1 MSSRNLLHTLL
12 LVAIVLPVWSVPA
25 RGQDR
30 TDPMRF
36 IVWVAQDLR
45 AAPVALVRTSP
56 IRVGAAA
63 AVITTTSLW
72 DAELSEDAMRLRG
85 SETLRVF
92 EEFGDADAM
101 RPLALLV
108 FAGTLFQGST
118 RAQDA
123 AFTSLESLALA
134 NVVTNLLKLS
144 FGRARPWQNEGAST
158 FEPFSGRTSFPSG
171 HATTVFAGITP
182 WLFYYPRAAS
192 WVLVGLGA
200 STAFSRVALSYH
212 WPSDVLGGA
221 FVGTSVS
228 WWLYRQHSG
237 DQASRI
243 RPIVGPGTL
252 GMQVTF

>member
-1 MSSRNLLHTLL
+1 
-12 LVAIVLPVWSVPA
+12 
-25 RGQDR
+25 
-30 TDPMRF
+30 MRF
-36 IVWVAQDLR
+36 VSWLAQDLR
-45 AAPVALVRTSP
+45 AAPLAVARTSP
-56 IRVGAAA
+56 IRLGAAA

-72 DAELSEDAMRLRG
+72 DARLSEDAMQLKG
-85 SETLRVF
+85 TEAFRVV

-101 RPLALLV
+101 RPLALLI
-108 FAGTLFQGST
+108 FAGTLFQGSN

-134 NVVTNLLKLS
+134 NALTNILKLS

-182 WLFYYPRAAS
+182 WLFYYPRTAS

-200 STAFSRVALSYH
+200 STAISRVALSYH

-228 WWLYRQHSG
+228 WWLYRQHAG
-237 DQASRI
+237 DGASNI
-243 RPIVGPGTL
+243 QPMVGPGML

>member
-1 MSSRNLLHTLL
+1 MSFRSFLKTIFPFV
-12 LVAIVLPVWSVPA
+12 LVGLACSSSVA
-25 RGQDR
+25 AQDR
-30 TDPMRF
+30 DDPLRF
-36 IVWVAQDLR
+36 MEWLATDLR
-45 AAPVALVRTSP
+45 AAPGALLRTSP
-56 IRVGAAA
+56 IRLGAAA
-63 AVITTTSLW
+63 AVISTTSLW
-72 DAELSEDAMRLRG
+72 DARLSEEAMRLNG
-85 SETLRVF
+85 TEVLRVA

-101 RPLALLV
+101 RPLALMV
-108 FAGTLFQGST
+108 FVGTLFGDSP

-134 NVVTNLLKLS
+134 NLGTNILKAV

-171 HATTVFAGITP
+171 HATTVFAGVTP

-200 STAFSRVALSYH
+200 STAVSRVALSYH

-237 DQASRI
+237 QDTSRI
-243 RPIVGPGTL
+243 RPIVGPSTL
-252 GMQVTF
+252 GMQLTF